1 MAFYAVKYTRTVVV
15 NLLVE
20 ADSEAEATAVDSDGY
35 YEKIQAQG
43 DESNT
48 IVVNKVDTVEWSD
61 PQ

>member
-20 ADSEAEATAVDSDGY
+20 ADSEAEATAIDSDGF

-48 IVVNKVDTVEWSD
+48 VVVNKVDTVEWSD

>member
-1 MAFYAVKYTRTVVV
+1 MAFYAGKYTRTVVV

-20 ADSEAEATAVDSDGY
+20 ADSEAEATAIDSDGF

-48 IVVNKVDTVEWSD
+48 VVVNKVDTVEWSD

>member
-1 MAFYAVKYTRTVVV
+1 MGFYGVKYTRTVVV

-20 ADSEAEATAVDSDGY
+20 ADSEAEATAIDSDGF

-48 IVVNKVDTVEWSD
+48 VVVNKVDTVEWSD